1 MRLDTLQVLSCEFS
15 QHTCSR
21 YILQESPDATMSED
35 SERMFTRLDTLQVLS
50 VHNISVVNTL
60 DMCCKYT
67 AEVPDATISGNVA
80 QHNGPATASRTGS
93 KISNFRY

>member
-1 MRLDTLQVLSCEFS
+1 MRLDTLQVLSSEFS
-15 QHTCSR
+15 QHTCSK
-21 YILQESPDATMSED
+21 YILQESPDSTMSEE
-35 SERMFTRLDTLQVLS
+35 SERMFTRLDALQVLS
-50 VHNISVVNTL
+50 VHNISVVNTQ

-80 QHNGPATASRTGS
+80 QRNGTASRTGT